1 MREIHFTKE
10 GQFLG
15 RNGLAKAIGLE
26 IDLNKFNGMIIIKPV
41 NGRKQTGASFIAVP
55 QSSIPELID
64 TLRLF
69 LEGGSDTAP
78 DPKGEKIAYIKKVI
92 REWGNTSCCEQEL
105 DHSPSLMSTGNGGGN
120 VCELVEQFNAN
131 DVETIVYHDDVELEY
146 NNYSY
151 EELPD
156 DIIDEITDIMEN
168 YEADMLKTEK
178 RCQS

>member
-10 GQFLG
+10 GQYLG

-26 IDLNKFNGMIIIKPV
+26 IDLNEFNGMVIIKPV
-41 NGRKQTGASFIAVP
+41 NSRKQTGKSFIAVP

-78 DPKGEKIAYIKKVI
+78 DPKAEKIAYIKKVLG
-92 REWGNTSCCEQEL
+92 EWGSTSCCELER
-105 DHSPSLMSTGNGGGN
+105 DHSPSMNSLAGGR
-120 VCELVEQFNAN
+120 VCELIEQFHVNE
-131 DVETIVYHDDVELEY
+131 VETVVYDDQNEVDWNTY
-146 NNYSY
+146 TY
-151 EELPD
+151 EELSD
-156 DIIDEITDIMEN
+156 DVIDEIVEIMED
-168 YEADMLKTEK
+168 YETDMLKTEK